1 MHDDVVRHMT
11 KHLVITH
18 AKWYDITLG
27 NHPDLEFVSCYNIIS
42 TLPITMEMNS
52 KKKQKDVNN
61 GRAVGNQSLDLYVIY
76 VWSILI
82 MREDIQ
88 FSH

>member
-18 AKWYDITLG
+18 VKWYDITLG
-27 NHPDLEFVSCYNIIS
+27 NHADLEFISCYNIIS

-52 KKKQKDVNN
+52 KNNKKTSTMDAQLGTKV
-61 GRAVGNQSLDLYVIY
+61 
-76 VWSILI
+76 LI
-82 MREDIQ
+82 CM
-88 FSH
+88 